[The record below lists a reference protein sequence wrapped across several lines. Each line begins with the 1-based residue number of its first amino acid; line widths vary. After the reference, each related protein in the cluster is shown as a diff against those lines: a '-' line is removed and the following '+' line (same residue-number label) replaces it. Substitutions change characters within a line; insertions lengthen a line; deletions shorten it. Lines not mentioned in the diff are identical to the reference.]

1 MSPHPWPTL
10 PWALVLL
17 LGLQPRGLEARAHR
31 PKDPEFQE
39 AYFEQLLDHFN
50 FERFGN
56 KTFLQRFLLTEK
68 FWKRGEGPIFFY
80 TGNEGD
86 VWSFANNSGFILELA
101 AQQGALVV
109 FAEHR
114 YYGKSL
120 PFGERSTWR
129 GYTELL
135 TVEQALADFAGLLR
149 ALRQELEA
157 PDAPAIAFGG
167 SYGGMLSAYLRIKY
181 PHLVAGALAA
191 SAPVVSAAGLGDPYQ
206 FFQDVS
212 ADFQGQSPE
221 CARAVQDAFRQIR
234 DLFQQGAPH
243 VVSQEFGTCQPLSGP
258 KDLTQLFGFAR
269 NAFTV
274 LAMMDYPYATDFV
287 GHLPAHPV
295 EVACSRL
302 LSESSR
308 ITGLRALAGLVYN
321 SSGIEPCYDIYL
333 QYQACADPTG
343 CGLGSDAKAWDYQ
356 ACTEISLM
364 FSSNNVSDLF
374 PELPFTEAQR
384 RQYCLDTPHSCQ
396 QHHLLQ
402 RRPGP
407 LGAGRDPEQPECIR
421 ARHHHP
427 RRGAPPGPQR
437 LPPRRP
443 CIRGGGP
450 QAGGRSHRQVGGGS
464 EAHGAPGL
472 KAARRRARDDRV
484 GPEARQGQA
493 PGPGSCSWSRARVGR
508 ALSKEALD
516 KHSWPVRCVQSC
528 PSRRRPRALWHA
540 HTTSSTWLLNK
551 AESSA
556 PRAVLRRACGP
567 LPRQE
572 NPRVHNQR
580 PPQ

>member
-1 MSPHPWPTL
+1 MYTHVHVDKTAGGAEACLGTPCPPPLETFLQRRFIHAHKGPEKGRPFPASLWRQPGWEGAGRWPGGREVTSHPHACGIASELAVAAEDGRLGSHTPAPAWTLEPSAHFRAPTVTVSTVTVTQTEE
-10 PWALVLL
+10 PGSWHWA
-17 LGLQPRGLEARAHR
+17 PHR

-101 AQQGALVV
+101 AQQRALVV

-149 ALRQELEA
+149 ALRRELEA

-167 SYGGMLSAYLRIKY
+167 RCVSLLSPANELGPAQNFCGSRARGV
-181 PHLVAGALAA
+181 L
-191 SAPVVSAAGLGDPYQ
+191 AGLGLGGPYQ

-212 ADFQGQSPE
+212 AVSQGPGPSLPWAALLVGP
-221 CARAVQDAFRQIR
+221 CHPPA
-234 DLFQQGAPH
+234 APH

-258 KDLTQLFGFAR
+258 KDLNQLFSFAR

-295 EVACSRL
+295 QVGCSRL

-308 ITGLRALAGLVYN
+308 ITGLRSLAGLVYN
-321 SSGIEPCYDIYL
+321 SSGTEPCYDIYL

-343 CGLGSDAKAWDYQ
+343 CGLGSDAKA
-356 ACTEISLM
+356 
-364 FSSNNVSDLF
+364 
-374 PELPFTEAQR
+374 
-384 RQYCLDTPHSCQ
+384 
-396 QHHLLQ
+396 
-402 RRPGP
+402 PGP
-407 LGAGRDPEQPECIR
+407 GLWVRV
-421 ARHHHP
+421 
-427 RRGAPPGPQR
+427 RGLPCPTM
-437 LPPRRP
+437 LPPSFSDMTAASNIIFSNGDLDPWARGGIQSNLSASVLAIT
-443 CIRGGGP
+443 IRGG
-450 QAGGRSHRQVGGGS
+450 AHHLDLRASHPDDPASVV
-464 EAHGAPGL
+464 EARRLEAALIG
-472 KAARRRARDDRV
+472 KWVEAARPTR
-484 GPEARQGQA
+484 
-493 PGPGSCSWSRARVGR
+493 
-508 ALSKEALD
+508 
-516 KHSWPVRCVQSC
+516 
-528 PSRRRPRALWHA
+528 
-540 HTTSSTWLLNK
+540 
-551 AESSA
+551 
-556 PRAVLRRACGP
+556 LRG
-567 LPRQE
+567 
-572 NPRVHNQR
+572 
-580 PPQ
+580 

>member
-1 MSPHPWPTL
+1 MLGHPWPTL

-149 ALRQELEA
+149 ALRRELEA

-234 DLFQQGAPH
+234 DLFQQGASH
-243 VVSQEFGTCQPLSGP
+243 VVSQEFGTCQTLSGP
-258 KDLTQLFGFAR
+258 KDLNQLFGFAR

-295 EVACSRL
+295 QVGCSRL

-308 ITGLRALAGLVYN
+308 ITGLRSLAGLVYN
-321 SSGIEPCYDIYL
+321 SSGTEPCYDIYL

-356 ACTEISLM
+356 ACTEINLT

-384 RQYCLDTPHSCQ
+384 QQYCLDTWGVWPR
-396 QHHLLQ
+396 LDWLQ
-402 RRPGP
+402 TSFGGGDITAASNIIFSNGD
-407 LGAGRDPEQPECIR
+407 LDPW
-421 ARHHHP
+421 AR
-427 RRGAPPGPQR
+427 GGIQSNLSSSVLAIT
-437 LPPRRP
+437 
-443 CIRGGGP
+443 IRGG
-450 QAGGRSHRQVGGGS
+450 AHHLDLRASHPDDPASVV
-464 EAHGAPGL
+464 EARRLEAALIG
-472 KAARRRARDDRV
+472 KWVEAARPT
-484 GPEARQGQA
+484 G
-493 PGPGSCSWSRARVGR
+493 
-508 ALSKEALD
+508 
-516 KHSWPVRCVQSC
+516 
-528 PSRRRPRALWHA
+528 
-540 HTTSSTWLLNK
+540 
-551 AESSA
+551 
-556 PRAVLRRACGP
+556 LRG
-567 LPRQE
+567 
-572 NPRVHNQR
+572 
-580 PPQ
+580 